1 MAQAQNRNIVEATI
15 DNGTSLSPAVY
26 LAGEVLV
33 GIRMPAAWTAAS
45 ITFQASMDDVT
56 YLNVYLST
64 AATELAIT
72 VAVDRHIWLVP
83 WDNASYRWLK
93 VRSGAAGAPVNQLA
107 ERTIELITRGKA

>member
-1 MAQAQNRNIVEATI
+1 MAQVQNRNVVEAVI
-15 DNGTSLSPAVY
+15 ANGESLAPAVY
-26 LAGEVLV
+26 LEGEVLV
-33 GIRMPAAWTAAS
+33 GIRIPAAWTAAS

-72 VAVDRHIWLVP
+72 VAVDRHIWLDP
-83 WDNASYRWLK
+83 WENASYRWLK
-93 VRSGAAGAPVNQLA
+93 VRSGTAAIPVNQGA